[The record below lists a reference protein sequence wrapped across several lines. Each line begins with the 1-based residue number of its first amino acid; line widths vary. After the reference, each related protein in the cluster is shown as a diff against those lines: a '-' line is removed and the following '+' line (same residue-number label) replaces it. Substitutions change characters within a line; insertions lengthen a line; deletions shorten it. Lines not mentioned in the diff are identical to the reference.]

1 MSVSLSPEQL
11 TVIRDLRAHNYKLSD
26 EADKV
31 FGETRD
37 YDHVKLHDL
46 KKLLK
51 REVAANPEFHIDTA
65 KSFIDIKGTV
75 HLPAPAEP
83 TTTSVP
89 RQKDVFPAG
98 KHRLRNIITLLVKN
112 RLAAVKEEQ

>member
-1 MSVSLSPEQL
+1 M
-11 TVIRDLRAHNYKLSD
+11 
-26 EADKV
+26 

-51 REVAANPEFHIDTA
+51 REAAANPDFHIDVA

-75 HLPAPAEP
+75 YLPSVVTETKA
-83 TTTSVP
+83 TMVP
-89 RQKDVFPAG
+89 RQKDVSPAG
-98 KHRLRNIITLLVKN
+98 KHRLRNIINLLVKN
-112 RLAAVKEEQ
+112 RLAAVKEAQ